1 MNTEAKILQTALILF
16 NNKGLSNISSK
27 TISEEMA
34 ISYGNLCYH
43 FPKKDDIIMRLH
55 QNLLDE
61 LDEYFEKVEQEISQF
76 DVMLKSIKYLMGL
89 AWKYRFLFLSSYELT
104 LKYPTIKEKSIE
116 RAIAYKKV
124 LLRLSRFLMDNRYM
138 HKETDQKQAE
148 KFTHGLLIVFY
159 SWVLDASIYYGEDYR
174 EDKDYYFRLLF
185 SLLRPSLTKKGRE
198 AFFTVYKKMAIP
210 DE

>member
-1 MNTEAKILQTALILF
+1 MSTKTKILNTAIELF

-27 TISEEMA
+27 TISEEMT

-43 FPKKDDIIMRLH
+43 FPKKDDIILRLH

-61 LDEYFEKVEQEISQF
+61 LDEYFEKVEQEIFQF
-76 DVMLKSIKYLMGL
+76 DFMLTSVKHLMGL

-116 RAIAYKKV
+116 RAITYKKV
-124 LLRLSRFLMDNRYM
+124 LLRLSKFLMDNRYM
-138 HKETDQKQAE
+138 HIDQDSKQVE
-148 KFTHGLLIVFY
+148 KFAHGLLIVFY
-159 SWVLDASIYYGEDYR
+159 SWVLDASICYGKDFR
-174 EDKDYYFRLLF
+174 ENKDYYFQLLF

-198 AFFTVYKKMAIP
+198 AFIGAYSKISPKYK
-210 DE
+210 